1 MYAHGDRRAKRSVD
15 QVGTANEGNQKGG
28 AEPGTIG
35 EAPRGHNLI
44 IADLSEKGGVMYD
57 VGAVRLCPKGD
68 PKGLGCS
75 TPKGSE
81 RSITW

>member
-1 MYAHGDRRAKRSVD
+1 MYAHGDRRAKKSVD

-44 IADLSEKGGVMYD
+44 IADLSEKGG
-57 VGAVRLCPKGD
+57 
-68 PKGLGCS
+68 
-75 TPKGSE
+75 SE
-81 RSITW
+81 RPCVSETLVCAPGLRMLRRACLG

>member
-1 MYAHGDRRAKRSVD
+1 MRYSAKKSVD

-44 IADLSEKGGVMYD
+44 IADLSEKGG
-57 VGAVRLCPKGD
+57 
-68 PKGLGCS
+68 S
-75 TPKGSE
+75 
-81 RSITW
+81 